1 MLCVNQHAAS
11 MINEN
16 DKKIIRRF
24 GEHLAKLRNEKTLSQ
39 RQLSHRC
46 RVDYSKISAM
56 EMGKVNVTL
65 ITLTELAKGLEV
77 DLAVL
82 LDFDAE

>member
-1 MLCVNQHAAS
+1 

-24 GEHLAKLRNEKTLSQ
+24 GEHLAKLRSEKGLSQ

-46 RVDYSKISAM
+46 RVNYSKM
-56 EMGKVNVTL
+56 NVTL
-65 ITLTELAKGLEV
+65 ITLTELAKG
-77 DLAVL
+77 
-82 LDFDAE
+82 

>member
-1 MLCVNQHAAS
+1 

-16 DKKIIRRF
+16 DKQIIRRF
-24 GEHLAKLRNEKTLSQ
+24 GEHLAKLRNEKGLSQ

-77 DLAVL
+77 DLSAL
-82 LDFDAE
+82 LNFDVE

>member
-1 MLCVNQHAAS
+1 

-24 GEHLAKLRNEKTLSQ
+24 GEHLAKLRNEKDLSQ

-77 DLAVL
+77 DLSVL
-82 LDFDAE
+82 LNFDVE

>member
-1 MLCVNQHAAS
+1 

-16 DKKIIRRF
+16 DKQIIRRF
-24 GEHLAKLRNEKTLSQ
+24 GEHLAKLRNEKGLSQ

-56 EMGKVNVTL
+56 ETGKVNVTL

-82 LDFDAE
+82 LDFDVE

>member
-1 MLCVNQHAAS
+1 

-24 GEHLAKLRNEKTLSQ
+24 GEHLAKLRNEKALSQ

-56 EMGKVNVTL
+56 EMGKENVTL

-82 LDFDAE
+82 LNFDVE